1 MINYFR
7 LTQSLNRPF
16 IQIIALTVII
26 YLLVWSLPNPQYA
39 ARGPRS
45 STPIHNRVDAV
56 HNETLGFE
64 RVFVV
69 NLPSRP
75 DKRDYITLASSVV
88 GFRPE
93 PIDGVNPDNIDV
105 KAHPVNWD
113 PNYLPSEFGTWRAHM
128 NVIQRIVRDRVA
140 TAFILEDDADW
151 DINLKKQ
158 FQGFASASQSL
169 QSLQI
174 GNIAAQSPY
183 GNDWDLLWIGH
194 CGIRCRP
201 GPVHVST
208 GDATVVPLPQLPSY
222 WRDPP
227 LGAANNTRLV
237 CRAEE
242 GVCALG
248 YAVTYLGAQK
258 ILSSLSLTPEGVG
271 AQYDVAISR
280 YCQNGWLKCIAPFP
294 SMIGMWRPAGP
305 KSRGSDIHSEDGWVE
320 EATPIGSV
328 YSTMYNVRRLLTGKL
343 TVYAVTDDDAVARE
357 IDPAQLELPE
367 GRLQVINATGLYD
380 ITF

>member
-1 MINYFR
+1 
-7 LTQSLNRPF
+7 
-16 IQIIALTVII
+16 
-26 YLLVWSLPNPQYA
+26 
-39 ARGPRS
+39 
-45 STPIHNRVDAV
+45 
-56 HNETLGFE
+56 
-64 RVFVV
+64 
-69 NLPSRP
+69 
-75 DKRDYITLASSVV
+75 
-88 GFRPE
+88 
-93 PIDGVNPDNIDV
+93 
-105 KAHPVNWD
+105 
-113 PNYLPSEFGTWRAHM
+113 M

-151 DINLKKQ
+151 DVNLKKQ
-158 FQGFASASQSL
+158 LQGFASASQSL

-183 GNDWDLLWIGH
+183 G
-194 CGIRCRP
+194 
-201 GPVHVST
+201 
-208 GDATVVPLPQLPSY
+208 DATVVPLPQLPSY

-227 LGAANNTRLV
+227 LGADNNTRL
-237 CRAEE
+237 
-242 GVCALG
+242 
-248 YAVTYLGAQK
+248 K

-343 TVYAVTDDDAVARE
+343 TVYAVTDDDAVAHE